1 MPAAAPSHRFA
12 QEQSARTS
20 FEAVRADTSL
30 TAAVLHLTGEA
41 DHDARDLLEAALAE
55 AVAAGPAPPLVGLA
69 PLTFCGSACLNALL
83 QAHADAEAAEVW
95 MVLVGAGPQLLH
107 LPTVTGADEV
117 LTVRP
122 HLPVTRPSPP
132 PRPRPGSRPD
142 RAGLRAADRA
152 RRWVIAGPRG
162 EGFLPMAQRGQ
173 HGVEGGES
181 LGRADGR

>member
-1 MPAAAPSHRFA
+1 MPAAAPSHRSA

-20 FEAVRADTSL
+20 FGAVRADTSL

-69 PLTFCGSACLNALL
+69 PLTFCDSACLNALL
-83 QAHADAEAAEVW
+83 QAHTDAEAAEVW

-122 HLPVTRPSPP
+122 HLRATRPERRGFPSDSAARPA
-132 PRPRPGSRPD
+132 RRRGWGEPRPGRGPVT
-142 RAGLRAADRA
+142 A
-152 RRWVIAGPRG
+152 RR
-162 EGFLPMAQRGQ
+162 
-173 HGVEGGES
+173 
-181 LGRADGR
+181 